1 MTAATDEIAA
11 LLGGLGGL
19 RLDTA
24 PAQAGRLTSYD
35 GLLME
40 ASGLSVPVGTVC
52 SVETVGDAAEAEV
65 IGFRNDRCIL
75 MSLGQRAEILPGARV
90 WPAGNQSRVDV
101 GPGLLGRVI
110 DGAGQPLDGQGPV
123 RADGEWPLVG
133 KLQNP
138 LERARVT
145 EPFDVGVRALNGLFT
160 FGMGQRVGIIAGSGV
175 GKSVLLGMM
184 TRYSKADVVVV
195 GLIGERSR
203 EVTDFL
209 ATKLNGSARSRSVV
223 VAVPANHSPIMRIR
237 AAHRA
242 TAVAEYFRAQ
252 GKNVLLIIDSL
263 TRVAHAQREIGLALG
278 EQPTAKG
285 YPPSVISL
293 LPNLIERAG
302 NDATSG
308 GSITA
313 FYTVLADGDDT
324 VGDPVVDTARAILD
338 GHIVLSRAQA
348 ERGVYPAVDIAA
360 SISRVMTDVASRPH
374 VAAARA
380 LKRAAALYD
389 ENRDLILMGAYQR
402 GTDTALDE
410 AIAAQPHVTA
420 YITQPE
426 DEPVDMAASTAD
438 LTALFGEG

>member
-1 MTAATDEIAA
+1 MLA
-11 LLGGLGGL
+11 GLG
-19 RLDTA
+19 RLTIDTA
-24 PAQAGRLTSYD
+24 PEQIGRLTSYD
-35 GLLME
+35 GLLLE
-40 ASGLSVPVGTVC
+40 ASGLSAPVGTVC
-52 SVETVGDAAEAEV
+52 SIETAGDSAEAEV
-65 IGFRNDRCIL
+65 IGFRNGRCIL
-75 MSLGQRAEILPGARV
+75 MALGQRPELLPDARV
-90 WPAGNQSRVDV
+90 RAVSNQSRVDV

-110 DGAGQPLDGQGPV
+110 DGAGLPLDGLGRV
-123 RADGEWPLVG
+123 ETSAEWPLAG
-133 KLQNP
+133 RLQNP

-160 FGMGQRVGIIAGSGV
+160 FGRGQRVGIIAGSGV

-184 TRYSKADVVVV
+184 TRYSMADVVVV

-203 EVTDFL
+203 EVTDFV
-209 ATKLNGSARSRSVV
+209 ATKLSGPARDRSVV

-242 TAVAEYFRAQ
+242 TAIAEYFRDQ
-252 GKNVLLIIDSL
+252 GKNVLLILDSL

-278 EQPTAKG
+278 EQPTARG

-302 NDATSG
+302 NDAKTG

-360 SISRVMTDVASRPH
+360 SISRVMTDVATREH

-389 ENRDLILMGAYQR
+389 ENRDLILMGAYAR
-402 GTDTALDE
+402 GSDQALDQ
-410 AIAAQPHVTA
+410 AITAQPHVTG
-420 YITQPE
+420 YLLQPE
-426 DEPVDMAASTAD
+426 DEPVDMATSVAE
-438 LTALFGEG
+438 LTAVFGA